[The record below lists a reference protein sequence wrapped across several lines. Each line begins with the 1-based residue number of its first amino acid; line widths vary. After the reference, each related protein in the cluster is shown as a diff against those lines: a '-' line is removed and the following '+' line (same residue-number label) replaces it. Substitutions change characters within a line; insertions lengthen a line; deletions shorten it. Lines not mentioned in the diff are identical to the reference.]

1 MELATIFLV
10 SSIDRYLKDGAHFS
24 YIMPASLMSGL
35 NHEPFRKEKYLYSN
49 AGLAAKISAIWDLPV
64 DTFKNKAIVLS
75 GEKTE
80 TTPEVISGRV
90 YEAASVYQDCTYTL
104 NRQGNRSAWTN
115 RGEDVEVADVISG
128 DSIGFAQ
135 GCDLFPRTVL
145 FHTYTQ
151 RPNGNWTIAPIGRT
165 SDLWYQVSES
175 KKSLCNDLVA
185 EDFDGEFIFDAYISK
200 HLSPFIMAEPAKVLI
215 PGRKV
220 QGNWRPLLSS
230 DLALLNASTVYV
242 FQQISNAVEQDLV
255 PFLSDTIN
263 IYGKLYK
270 QNFSLGD
277 FLVLSSASG
286 SNPCA
291 SYIDLRNYDISRL
304 VIDQT
309 LYWYLAASED
319 EAIYITGLLNS
330 PALWEAISD
339 FQPEGGFGK
348 RHIHTLPYKII
359 PEFDA
364 VNDAH
369 INVVEAT
376 KTLLDEWQFIC
387 QSDPYKKL
395 LGPNSGSLASRRK
408 RQQARIRELVSYE
421 RYSTA
426 CSEVLG

>member
-1 MELATIFLV
+1 M
-10 SSIDRYLKDGAHFS
+10 
-24 YIMPASLMSGL
+24 
-35 NHEPFRKEKYLYSN
+35 
-49 AGLAAKISAIWDLPV
+49 
-64 DTFKNKAIVLS
+64 
-75 GEKTE
+75 
-80 TTPEVISGRV
+80 
-90 YEAASVYQDCTYTL
+90 
-104 NRQGNRSAWTN
+104 
-115 RGEDVEVADVISG
+115 
-128 DSIGFAQ
+128 
-135 GCDLFPRTVL
+135 
-145 FHTYTQ
+145 
-151 RPNGNWTIAPIGRT
+151 
-165 SDLWYQVSES
+165 
-175 KKSLCNDLVA
+175 
-185 EDFDGEFIFDAYISK
+185 
-200 HLSPFIMAEPAKVLI
+200 MAEPAKALI

-220 QGNWRPLLSS
+220 QGNWNPLLPS

-242 FQQISNAVEQDLV
+242 FQQISDAVGQDLV

-291 SYIDLRNYDISRL
+291 SYIDLRNYDRSRL

-309 LYWYLAASED
+309 LYWYLAATED

-364 VNDAH
+364 DNDIH
-369 INVVEAT
+369 MNVVQAT
-376 KTLLDEWQFIC
+376 KALTDEWKAIC

-395 LGPNSGSLASRRK
+395 LDPNSGSLPSRRK
-408 RQQARIRELVSYE
+408 RQQAKIRELQSYE
-421 RYSTA
+421 QYSTA

>member
-1 MELATIFLV
+1 M
-10 SSIDRYLKDGAHFS
+10 
-24 YIMPASLMSGL
+24 
-35 NHEPFRKEKYLYSN
+35 N
-49 AGLAAKISAIWDLPV
+49 
-64 DTFKNKAIVLS
+64 
-75 GEKTE
+75 
-80 TTPEVISGRV
+80 
-90 YEAASVYQDCTYTL
+90 
-104 NRQGNRSAWTN
+104 
-115 RGEDVEVADVISG
+115 
-128 DSIGFAQ
+128 
-135 GCDLFPRTVL
+135 
-145 FHTYTQ
+145 HTYIQ
-151 RPNGNWTIAPIGRT
+151 RANGNWNIAQIERT
-165 SDLWYQVSES
+165 GDLWYLVSES
-175 KKSLCNDLVA
+175 KKNLCNDMIA
-185 EDFDGEFIFDAYISK
+185 EDFDSEFIFDAYISK

-220 QGNWRPLLSS
+220 QGNWRPLLPS

-242 FQQISNAVEQDLV
+242 FQHISDAVEQDLV

-291 SYIDLRNYDISRL
+291 SYIDLRNYDRSRL

-309 LYWYLAASED
+309 LYWYLATSED

-330 PALWEAISD
+330 SALWEAISD

-364 VNDAH
+364 ENDAH

-387 QSDPYKKL
+387 QNDPYKKL